1 MGKLIFWLVVVF
13 AVMLALRLY
22 NTRKHRSS
30 RQAEPARKVE
40 QMVRC
45 SGCGIYLPRSEAS
58 PVAGGFRCHDG
69 SCAARSS
76 RP

>member
-13 AVMLALRLY
+13 GVMLALRIY
-22 NTRKHRSS
+22 NTRKQRGARH
-30 RQAEPARKVE
+30 AAPARKAE

-58 PVAGGFRCHDG
+58 PVADGFRCSDG
-69 SCAARSS
+69 SCASRSRRS
-76 RP
+76 